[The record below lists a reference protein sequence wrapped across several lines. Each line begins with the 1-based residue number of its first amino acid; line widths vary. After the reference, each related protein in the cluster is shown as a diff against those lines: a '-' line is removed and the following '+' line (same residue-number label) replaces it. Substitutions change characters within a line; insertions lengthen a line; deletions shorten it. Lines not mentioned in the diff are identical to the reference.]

1 MNQECWYPKH
11 CPNCHYFKDGINGDY
26 CDGCKGREHPD
37 LAPTKFLSNI
47 IDEINRMFPEK
58 HVCIRRE
65 KKWRKK
71 DLMFY

>member
-1 MNQECWYPKH
+1 MGYDNWCYRCYNLAGATCVVDLNK
-11 CPNCHYFKDGINGDY
+11 

-65 KKWRKK
+65 KNGEKRT
-71 DLMFY
+71 